1 MLNGKELRV
10 PVINV
15 HDTND
20 DENHKKLD
28 ETRITKLRMLRRLRM
43 QLTMNM
49 LKKHCLDMKED
60 AEETI

>member
-1 MLNGKELRV
+1 M
-10 PVINV
+10 INV